1 MLNCGIRRDGSICS
15 LIFLNEGPSGATG
28 DGVGSFIDVKMTTA
42 LISLA
47 LLTQANT
54 SVQSAP
60 TVAFI
65 PGLNLSGE
73 KNKDLVKRQSE
84 KVSGFLSR
92 EFSKKGYNIVPE
104 AAVLEAVKSLKI
116 DLTDEEEYRKV
127 NFFAIAKAV
136 KADYIYVPVIMNS
149 EQKQQDRDLYTDREG
164 RTDVK
169 AWFLDVKEEKAIF
182 SGKMFIGRS
191 GGMRIT
197 LRPSDRQVQAAE
209 NAVSESLKEVWKAL
223 GAR

>member
-1 MLNCGIRRDGSICS
+1 
-15 LIFLNEGPSGATG
+15 
-28 DGVGSFIDVKMTTA
+28 MTTA
-42 LISLA
+42 LITLA

-54 SVQSAP
+54 FVQSAP

-169 AWFLDVKEEKAIF
+169 AWFLDVKEEKAVF

-223 GAR
+223 GVR

>member
-1 MLNCGIRRDGSICS
+1 
-15 LIFLNEGPSGATG
+15 
-28 DGVGSFIDVKMTTA
+28 
-42 LISLA
+42 
-47 LLTQANT
+47 
-54 SVQSAP
+54 
-60 TVAFI
+60 
-65 PGLNLSGE
+65 
-73 KNKDLVKRQSE
+73 
-84 KVSGFLSR
+84 
-92 EFSKKGYNIVPE
+92 
-104 AAVLEAVKSLKI
+104 
-116 DLTDEEEYRKV
+116 
-127 NFFAIAKAV
+127 
-136 KADYIYVPVIMNS
+136 MNS

-169 AWFLDVKEEKAIF
+169 AWFLDVKEEKAVF

>member
-1 MLNCGIRRDGSICS
+1 MCLCRTFHTFL
-15 LIFLNEGPSGATG
+15 LIESPIYAT
-28 DGVGSFIDVKMTTA
+28 VTVARSFKFTNMTST
-42 LISLA
+42 LLA
-47 LLTQANT
+47 LAFL
-54 SVQSAP
+54 SQSQTVAAP

-73 KNKDLVKRQSE
+73 KNKDLMQRQSE
-84 KVSGFLSR
+84 KVSKFLTR
-92 EFSKKGYNIVPE
+92 EFSKKGYNVVSE
-104 AAVLEAVKSLKI
+104 ATVMEAIKSLKI
-116 DLTDEEEYRKV
+116 DLTDEEEYRKA
-127 NFFAIAKAV
+127 NFFAIAKQV
-136 KADYIYVPVIMNS
+136 KADYIYVPVIVNS

-169 AWFLDVKEEKAIF
+169 AWFLDVKEEKAVF